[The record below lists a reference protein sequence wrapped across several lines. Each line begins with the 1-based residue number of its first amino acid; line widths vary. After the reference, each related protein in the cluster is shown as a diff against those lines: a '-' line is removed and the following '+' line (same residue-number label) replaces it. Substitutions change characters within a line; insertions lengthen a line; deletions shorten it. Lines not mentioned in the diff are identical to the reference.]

1 MAVLLTTLFLH
12 LKNRFLKLLLS
23 IQKRRIDLWESWDD
37 VLHFRSIAL
46 MVHGSKYPFRGSG
59 LKRDPGRPDHL
70 FWGEFSSHFVS
81 IFSCQIDKVILDVR
95 CLVSLLSLTTNVII
109 TTVVQIEKK
118 GTSCKVWEEENIHS
132 TSCICGF
139 WEMNTFRRE
148 KEDEMHLTYS
158 QSFGSRFVG
167 WFF

>member
-1 MAVLLTTLFLH
+1 MSICSFVDTLVYLSNPYLLYYPPFNSNDSLTSLQWVLLTTLFLH

-109 TTVVQIEKK
+109 TTVVHKVREEGNIMQSLK
-118 GTSCKVWEEENIHS
+118 GRKHT
-132 TSCICGF
+132 
-139 WEMNTFRRE
+139 
-148 KEDEMHLTYS
+148 
-158 QSFGSRFVG
+158 
-167 WFF
+167 